1 VRFRPALIC
10 CAALAFA
17 CSIQNE
23 ASAARRVRSNPSA
36 TPNTI
41 LPSREEISA
50 VPVPEQGRVVAYP
63 ADVVRYGLTV
73 HPGARM
79 VRRLMSR

>member
-1 VRFRPALIC
+1 VRIRPALIC

-23 ASAARRVRSNPSA
+23 ASAARRRLFNQSEAPA
-36 TPNTI
+36 TI

-50 VPVPEQGRVVAYP
+50 VPVPEQGRMVAYP
-63 ADVVRYGLTV
+63 VDVVRYGLTV
-73 HPGARM
+73 HPSARF
-79 VRRLMSR
+79 VRRMMSR